1 MKEILLFPI
10 LQLRK
15 RRRESLGDEN
25 PGSLAPGF
33 VFLCYTA
40 VYNTIIINLGSQS
53 ADQVKC
59 SQPLLGLASF
69 LVGTAS
75 SSQEALL
82 LPLHLE
88 PTLLKNVQI
97 HTYRFMSANF
107 SFLDAF
113 L

>member
-1 MKEILLFPI
+1 MKQILLFPI

-15 RRRESLGDEN
+15 RSRESLGDEN

-40 VYNTIIINLGSQS
+40 VYNTIIKNLGSQS
-53 ADQVKC
+53 AGQVKC

-82 LPLHLE
+82 LSLCLE

-97 HTYRFMSANF
+97 DTYRFMSANF